1 MSAPEISFTL
11 NNYPSPSM
19 VIAALSQET
28 VRLLGSPTVITT
40 PVDLVKELLDNALD
54 AKATSVEV
62 LVAPNLVDRIE
73 VRDNG
78 HGISQ
83 EDYDS
88 LGRTGHT
95 SKITSFDEIPYLGGT
110 TLGFGGQALASAN
123 TLGKVTVT
131 TRTSKDPTAM
141 LITLRA
147 RVGGVDGKQRT
158 SAPAGTT
165 VGVTGL
171 YSNLPVRVRTAI
183 KDAPKNMSKIKQLL
197 HEYAL
202 ARPGTRLSFKSL
214 GGKAAWSYSPRP
226 QATVREAVVQTFG
239 TEVMSQCMIRTICS
253 SQADDE
259 PKSTQD
265 NEHMSMQAVLPSA
278 DGDLT
283 KVANKGAF
291 FAVDSRP
298 LTSADGAMKKLLK
311 TFKSFLARTLS
322 ETDGHHCPRDPFVC
336 VNIRCSPGSYD
347 VNVEPSKNQV
357 IFASESRLTDLFER
371 LCTEVYRTPQNTGAF
386 ATLETRR
393 LLQGPQTQ
401 TPPLSSDG
409 PEEDARPDKQAP
421 LASSHGSTM
430 HDSTVVGNS
439 RAFQSVRPYGPGL
452 GSPKQS
458 LTTTCGTTSSEVCHT
473 RKAPHTGTGPVRRHA
488 QSTPGQ
494 ECLLEAENIDADL
507 PNLQSRARTAGTTTV
522 AQNTFHHPSLED
534 ALGLDVPSYLDM
546 SSDEEAEILAS
557 CFRGQPDARIR
568 GQNRAGAIE
577 SPNTWTMARNIAPI
591 QQPLGRITGDAINA
605 FPSLALQAEQTAEDS
620 FEDLPVLQPHDS
632 LAGNLQLGRPI
643 HMDNARPAHQPY
655 LPSVASHSTLECT
668 PDIVSALDAL
678 REAQSPS
685 RFNGRHP
692 LPNRRPDYENPGGRA
707 EPDGLVQTTI
717 SFSGTK
723 SSKKPKTRPAQLH
736 VDDVPSR
743 PNPPYRK
750 PWKDNH
756 GERGPKASRKSRNAP
771 SYAIHEAIHHQMDMV
786 GCDGTGSL
794 SNEGA
799 THPEAHALHRPEDGT
814 LESTSIAILPKP
826 TNNHDNEFESD
837 AR

>member
-1 MSAPEISFTL
+1 MRPPKKNHKLVTSKAGPHVAPSLFLWSALGRAGTLAAAPHLPSQHDSQMASLRYPRAGQGTCLETFRTFGLKTPILSAPEISFTL
-11 NNYPSPSM
+11 NYYPPPPSM

-62 LVAPNLVDRIE
+62 LVAPNLVDRLE

-110 TLGFGGQALASAN
+110 TLGFRGQALASAN

-158 SAPAGTT
+158 SAPVGTT

-202 ARPGTRLSFKSL
+202 ARPGPRLSFKSL

-265 NEHMSMQAVLPSA
+265 NEQMSMQAVLPSA

-311 TFKSFLARTLS
+311 TFKSFLARTLR
-322 ETDGHHCPRDPFVC
+322 ETGGHDCPRDPFVC

-409 PEEDARPDKQAP
+409 PDEDARPDKQAP

-439 RAFQSVRPYGPGL
+439 RAFQSVRPYEPGL

-458 LTTTCGTTSSEVCHT
+458 LTTTCGATSSEVCHT
-473 RKAPHTGTGPVRRHA
+473 RKAPHRHRP
-488 QSTPGQ
+488 SPT
-494 ECLLEAENIDADL
+494 
-507 PNLQSRARTAGTTTV
+507 SRTIYTWARMSIGSREH
-522 AQNTFHHPSLED
+522 QCRPS
-534 ALGLDVPSYLDM
+534 
-546 SSDEEAEILAS
+546 
-557 CFRGQPDARIR
+557 QP
-568 GQNRAGAIE
+568 
-577 SPNTWTMARNIAPI
+577 PI
-591 QQPLGRITGDAINA
+591 QGENRWDNDCGSKHFSP
-605 FPSLALQAEQTAEDS
+605 
-620 FEDLPVLQPHDS
+620 PVS
-632 LAGNLQLGRPI
+632 
-643 HMDNARPAHQPY
+643 
-655 LPSVASHSTLECT
+655 
-668 PDIVSALDAL
+668 
-678 REAQSPS
+678 
-685 RFNGRHP
+685 
-692 LPNRRPDYENPGGRA
+692 
-707 EPDGLVQTTI
+707 
-717 SFSGTK
+717 
-723 SSKKPKTRPAQLH
+723 
-736 VDDVPSR
+736 
-743 PNPPYRK
+743 
-750 PWKDNH
+750 
-756 GERGPKASRKSRNAP
+756 
-771 SYAIHEAIHHQMDMV
+771 
-786 GCDGTGSL
+786 
-794 SNEGA
+794 
-799 THPEAHALHRPEDGT
+799 
-814 LESTSIAILPKP
+814 
-826 TNNHDNEFESD
+826 
-837 AR
+837 